1 MESRCFIWLHAA
13 TILFPFALI
22 THDPPTSAKS
32 SIVHL
37 HITILDNW
45 RTPSAFPCC
54 GCLRISSSW
63 ICGDDCW
70 PVSES
75 GAENILASDSSSES
89 PTPGWFFV
97 PGKDSSWRFGS
108 AHQNSQLV
116 DGFFSTRDLLAL
128 AGVESLSPSAKKETE
143 VKRGRPL
150 AFFGISALC
159 PSELTAVEQFLRLFI
174 GNWYLTVSYGLYLA
188 DNVAWGLLQML

>member
-1 MESRCFIWLHAA
+1 MKSRKQFQNR
-13 TILFPFALI
+13 
-22 THDPPTSAKS
+22 AKS

-128 AGVESLSPSAKKETE
+128 AGVESLSLSAKKETE
-143 VKRGRPL
+143 VKLILLFDCQADFCFRQAL
-150 AFFGISALC
+150 ARRCRTISSSTHWFLIDYAGNVVLFTNALI
-159 PSELTAVEQFLRLFI
+159 SF
-174 GNWYLTVSYGLYLA
+174 WS
-188 DNVAWGLLQML
+188 